1 MTSLS
6 LPIGGAYV
14 PAMADESIIVKDK
27 GTIFLA
33 GPPLVRAA
41 TGEVVT
47 EQELGGADLHC
58 RESGVTDYF
67 AVDDRHA
74 LSLVRRV
81 VSRLNRKK
89 PANLEVKT
97 PEDPLFSPQ
106 EMCQLASPNVQRP
119 FLMYEIL
126 ARIVDGSR

>member
-1 MTSLS
+1 M
-6 LPIGGAYV
+6 
-14 PAMADESIIVKDK
+14 PAMADESIIVKDT

-41 TGEVVT
+41 TGEEVT

-74 LSLVRRV
+74 ISLLRRV
-81 VSRLNRKK
+81 VARLNRRKRVELDIQ
-89 PANLEVKT
+89 P
-97 PEDPLFSPQ
+97 PEDPLFSRQ
-106 EMCQLASPNVQRP
+106 ELCMLASPNVQKP
-119 FLMYEIL
+119 LLMYEIL
-126 ARIVDGSR
+126 ARIVDGSRSATPYLPTL

>member
-1 MTSLS
+1 
-6 LPIGGAYV
+6 
-14 PAMADESIIVKDK
+14 MADESIIVKDK

-67 AVDDRHA
+67 AVDDKHA
-74 LSLVRRV
+74 ISLVRRV
-81 VSRLNRKK
+81 VSRLNLKK
-89 PANLEVKT
+89 RVELDLKR
-97 PEDPLFSPQ
+97 PEDPLFSQQ
-106 EMCQLASPNVQRP
+106 ELCMLASPNVQKP

-126 ARIVDGSR
+126 ARIVDGSRSAKCLL

>member
-6 LPIGGAYV
+6 LPVGGAYV

>member
-1 MTSLS
+1 M
-6 LPIGGAYV
+6 
-14 PAMADESIIVKDK
+14 PAMADESIIVKQQ

-58 RESGVTDYF
+58 RESGVTDYY

-74 LSLVRRV
+74 ISQLRRIA
-81 VSRLNRKK
+81 SRLNSKK
-89 PANLEVKT
+89 RVQLDVRR
-97 PEDPLFSPQ
+97 PEEPLFSQ
-106 EMCQLASPNVQRP
+106 EELCMLASPNVQKP

-126 ARIVDGSR
+126 ARIVDGSRSESSLTTM